1 MLLFDTLFHQTL
13 PKEVYSYAIPPQES
27 GALDRS
33 IPLRKVSTP
42 HLPDTRK
49 TTFSDDQRFDA
60 IVRIPWVELY
70 EYPRSYGQEAE
81 QEGGRCQYRCRTSR

>member
-1 MLLFDTLFHQTL
+1 VLLFDTLFHQTL

-33 IPLRKVSTP
+33 IPLRKVSSP
-42 HLPDTRK
+42 HLPFTRK
-49 TTFSDDQRFDA
+49 ATFSDDERFDA
-60 IVRIPWVELY
+60 IVRVPRVELY

-81 QEGGRCQYRCRTSR
+81 QEGRRGQHRRRASR